1 MHEQYALSTD
11 TLARL
16 EDYLDSEVNENGLN
30 FCGTHGFLCA
40 ITVGPNTE
48 KPLWLDALFEGQVPQ
63 EWIADLEAW
72 QKSIHALLYHEQT
85 LRLPCDLVVSL
96 DDDNDLTDWCVG
108 FMEGMFCNEEAWY
121 AKNEDLVIELTLPIV
136 SISGLIEDPE
146 LNKIRKNRKLLQQ
159 FAREIPEVLTELY
172 LLFNAPQTP

>member
-1 MHEQYALSTD
+1 
-11 TLARL
+11 
-16 EDYLDSEVNENGLN
+16 
-30 FCGTHGFLCA
+30 
-40 ITVGPNTE
+40 
-48 KPLWLDALFEGQVPQ
+48 
-63 EWIADLEAW
+63 
-72 QKSIHALLYHEQT
+72 
-85 LRLPCDLVVSL
+85 
-96 DDDNDLTDWCVG
+96 WCVG